1 MRVYRPLDDWK
12 VKIFFFY
19 LTRPKL
25 QRALSLV
32 KWLLL
37 LYCLAKAGLTLVKN
51 FHSIV
56 LDLSMCPVLPTA
68 SHSSGGSNSI
78 VGVGS
83 HEGSSSGWTS
93 YDPYVYHPLLDDY
106 TRHTELA
113 ARLRAH
119 WWGIVYNDDILNR
132 FVNKQL
138 VIETNVEAALLED
151 NFSPQSVFEKRHQ
164 IRGFLFYPT
173 GKALSEDAY
182 DGHLKQI
189 LNSGTRQSVPYRRII
204 KAVRSSHLL
213 LDRTDGLP

>member
-1 MRVYRPLDDWK
+1 
-12 VKIFFFY
+12 
-19 LTRPKL
+19 
-25 QRALSLV
+25 
-32 KWLLL
+32 
-37 LYCLAKAGLTLVKN
+37 
-51 FHSIV
+51 
-56 LDLSMCPVLPTA
+56 
-68 SHSSGGSNSI
+68 
-78 VGVGS
+78 
-83 HEGSSSGWTS
+83 
-93 YDPYVYHPLLDDY
+93 
-106 TRHTELA
+106 
-113 ARLRAH
+113 LRAH